1 MTTSWAPSPI
11 AKQYITDK
19 QLIGTDWLRSI
30 ANFWQ
35 LICVYKLDS
44 IYSQTSANLRV
55 IAVSLNQTTNFCEQ
69 VPSPKATLAE
79 SGRHKYLKSVTS
91 SKPGQWIH

>member
-11 AKQYITDK
+11 AKQCITDK

-44 IYSQTSANLRV
+44 IYSQTSANLSHSDCSQSESDHKFLWTG
-55 IAVSLNQTTNFCEQ
+55 SLPKGDPGRKWSPQ
-69 VPSPKATLAE
+69 VLE
-79 SGRHKYLKSVTS
+79 IRR
-91 SKPGQWIH
+91 Q